1 MPPLP
6 LPRLLGVFTVS
17 LATLMLE
24 LTLTRL
30 FSATM
35 FYHFAFL
42 AISLALFGSG
52 ASGVFLYLARPRL
65 DGERTARLMAVACS
79 LFAASTVLALVVIL
93 GHPLSPFSP
102 GLGILLSLA
111 WIYGAAALPFFFAGC
126 VITLAIAAWTREIN
140 RVYLFDLAGAALG
153 CLLLVPALGTLG
165 AIDTVLLV
173 ALLAALAGWLLSA
186 ERFTLA
192 LVALAAVLLA
202 WNRTSP
208 FIELREAKGL
218 SEDPVVFSRWN
229 SFSRVTVTSTPDP
242 DRLLLYIDAD
252 AATIIHKDASDLQRH
267 AAERDRIE
275 SLAYQARHRD
285 KVLIIGPGAGVDV
298 IVARLHGARDV
309 TAVEV
314 NPLVARAVMSSEPFR
329 TFSGRL
335 YEQPGVRLVVDE
347 GRSFLRR
354 SDERYDL
361 VLGTMVDTWAA
372 TAAGA
377 FALTENNLYTREAFR
392 DYLARLA
399 PGGVLSLT
407 RWYQT
412 PPDQLLR
419 ILSLGRVVL
428 AERGVRDPGRHF
440 IVVRGQQEGGQPLA
454 TATVLLKAEPFSDD
468 EVAGAEAFA
477 ERSGFEVLYTPRTRP
492 DNDLARLVEAP
503 DPEAFW
509 DAFSSDVSPPTDNRP
524 FFFQSA
530 RPSQVFSRRWS
541 RGEWRRTNLGTLVL
555 FGVVGISALVVA
567 LFILGPLLLAR
578 RRVAAVRGRLPF
590 LLYFAALGA
599 GFIVVEVV
607 LVQKCV
613 LFLGHPVYALTVV
626 LFAVLLWSG
635 IGSWLAGRVRD
646 EDAPRALRRMLLAVA
661 GLVVVAAFGLAPIF
675 YALVQLPAPVRI
687 LITVLS
693 LAPLGLA
700 LGMPMPTGLRL
711 LAGRAPELIP
721 WAWGVNGAASVLGSV
736 AAIALAMRWGFDVA
750 LLTAA
755 ALYLTAM
762 LLAAR
767 AVAAT
772 TPVAR

>member
-1 MPPLP
+1 
-6 LPRLLGVFTVS
+6 
-17 LATLMLE
+17 
-24 LTLTRL
+24 
-30 FSATM
+30 
-35 FYHFAFL
+35 
-42 AISLALFGSG
+42 
-52 ASGVFLYLARPRL
+52 
-65 DGERTARLMAVACS
+65 
-79 LFAASTVLALVVIL
+79 
-93 GHPLSPFSP
+93 
-102 GLGILLSLA
+102 
-111 WIYGAAALPFFFAGC
+111 
-126 VITLAIAAWTREIN
+126 
-140 RVYLFDLAGAALG
+140 
-153 CLLLVPALGTLG
+153 
-165 AIDTVLLV
+165 
-173 ALLAALAGWLLSA
+173 
-186 ERFTLA
+186 
-192 LVALAAVLLA
+192 
-202 WNRTSP
+202 
-208 FIELREAKGL
+208 
-218 SEDPVVFSRWN
+218 
-229 SFSRVTVTSTPDP
+229 
-242 DRLLLYIDAD
+242 
-252 AATIIHKDASDLQRH
+252 
-267 AAERDRIE
+267 
-275 SLAYQARHRD
+275 
-285 KVLIIGPGAGVDV
+285 
-298 IVARLHGARDV
+298 
-309 TAVEV
+309 V
-314 NPLVARAVMSSEPFR
+314 NPLVARGVMSSEPFR
-329 TFSGRL
+329 SFSGRL

-440 IVVRGQQEGGQPLA
+440 IVVRGKQEGGQPLA
-454 TATVLLKAEPFSDD
+454 TATVLLKAEPFTDD

-578 RRVAAVRGRLPF
+578 RRLAATRGRLPF

-646 EDAPRALRRMLLAVA
+646 EDAPRALRTMLLAVA

-675 YALVQLPAPVRI
+675 YALVQLPAPLRI

-755 ALYLTAM
+755 ALYVTAM

-772 TPVAR
+772 TPAAR